1 MVRERSIGLG
11 QAPGRT
17 VTPEDPVVC
26 ASPRRYAKPM
36 SALPFP
42 ADRFAI
48 LASPRACYTSAPP
61 LLRVVESRSY
71 GATEHLSRGRQAVG
85 LAARVISASTRRTKD
100 TWQSRVPE
108 SPGASRGSPRCHR
121 CRDATGDGAKGIWG
135 DIFGT
140 DDEVRDQAS
149 DSEEVVVCLSTTV
162 GTDRTHGVLRDS
174 GVAALRDPGVS
185 LLTLIQDKEIRA
197 LAAWGNSRGP
207 CWLSG
212 GGFSGGHQTYLK
224 TQRMPQDHR
233 TTWAG

>member
-1 MVRERSIGLG
+1 MVRKRSIGFGL
-11 QAPGRT
+11 APGVT
-17 VTPEDPVVC
+17 ATPEDPVVS
-26 ASPRRYAKPM
+26 ADPRRCAGPM

-42 ADRFAI
+42 ADRFAV
-48 LASPRACYTSAPP
+48 LASPRACHTSAPP
-61 LLRVVESRSY
+61 RIRVVEDRSN
-71 GATEHLSRGRQAVG
+71 GATEHSSRGCQAVG

-121 CRDATGDGAKGIWG
+121 CKDATGDSAKGTWG

-140 DDEVRDQAS
+140 DDEARDQAS

-197 LAAWGNSRGP
+197 LAAWGNSRRN

-212 GGFSGGHQTYLK
+212 AGFSGGSETDRK
-224 TQRMPQDHR
+224 SRRVPQDQR